1 MVGYVIVN
9 VIGTV
14 VLITVAPSASTRP
27 GLIVA
32 FYLMQCF
39 QACSPPMF
47 AMLSRNVAG
56 QTKKSIVYAMF
67 FVGWAT
73 GNAIAPQIFQSK
85 WAPRYL
91 NSLYIH
97 IGLYACF
104 VATAMSMRFI
114 LVRRNKAKIAAQTT
128 SSGQVVNV
136 NSHAFEDLTDLQN
149 PDFRYSV

>member
-1 MVGYVIVN
+1 MIGYVIVN
-9 VIGTV
+9 VIGTI
-14 VLITVAPSASTRP
+14 VLLTVEPNARTRP

-32 FYLMQCF
+32 FYAMQCF

-56 QTKKSIVYAMF
+56 QTKKSITYAMF

-85 WAPRYL
+85 WGPRYL

-104 VATAMSMRFI
+104 VATAMTMRI
-114 LVRRNKAKIAAQTT
+114 VLVRRNKKKILAQTT
-128 SSGQVVNV
+128 SSGQTVNV
-136 NSHAFEDLTDLQN
+136 NAHAFEDLTDLQN